1 MRDEDRSVI
10 GMSWIRKIFNDDWTD
25 KFDSEGE
32 VSNVKLKIN
41 IVKALQKKAKKT
53 KRTIDTIIRSY

>member
-41 IVKALQKKAKKT
+41 IFKTFQKRTKKT
-53 KRTIDTIIRSY
+53 KWSIDTNIRSY

>member
-25 KFDSEGE
+25 KFDSEGD
-32 VSNVKLKIN
+32 VSIVKLKI
-41 IVKALQKKAKKT
+41 IFVKLCR
-53 KRTIDTIIRSY
+53 KRQSRLNGV